1 MSVEDGWATPPDDDS
16 ERHDLDH
23 TLTRYRK
30 MKHVLAELDAVAE
43 EEHVGLCL
51 VAAEEPDSVD
61 EALDE
66 ARWKRAMHAEL
77 AAIRDN
83 ATWELATLPP
93 GHGAIGLKWVYKI
106 KRDATGNTVKHKAR
120 LVAKG
125 YT

>member
-23 TLTRYRK
+23 TPTRYRK
-30 MKHVLAELDAVAE
+30 MKHVLAELDAAAR

-66 ARWKRAMHAEL
+66 ASWTPSSRRSTTTARGNSPCSRPAIEL
-77 AAIRDN
+77 
-83 ATWELATLPP
+83 
-93 GHGAIGLKWVYKI
+93 
-106 KRDATGNTVKHKAR
+106 
-120 LVAKG
+120 
-125 YT
+125 